1 MVGDLSGGTMSGLEA
16 ILLGAMLAYT
26 PSIVVLAA
34 SLWNVPEL
42 DEEPRIPSQS
52 PAESSTIGYSG

>member
-1 MVGDLSGGTMSGLEA
+1 MSGLEA

-34 SLWNVPEL
+34 SLWNVPEQ
-42 DEEPRIPSQS
+42 DEDPCIPSRS
-52 PAESSTIGYSG
+52 MPDSSNVGCSS

>member
-1 MVGDLSGGTMSGLEA
+1 MSGLEA
-16 ILLGAMLAYT
+16 VFLGAMLAYT

-42 DEEPRIPSQS
+42 EDEPCLPSTS
-52 PAESSTIGYSG
+52 MPDSSNVGCSN